1 MLVDMRCGSE
11 SRRLLVCR
19 VLKER
24 SGLEILMG
32 EPANQLRSSYDPQEL
47 LNAQPIIVSVIDP
60 PTYRVQF
67 QNETGLNKFGD
78 ISGQTCHEK
87 IAGCPTPCAF
97 CRMPEAVSTG
107 KMTMNEVALPNNQW
121 VLVQWSKAL
130 TTDGRTHVIETI
142 TDITERKR
150 LEDSARRT
158 EKMEALGRL
167 AGGMAHDLTNL
178 LTVITGAS
186 EQVCRQAEERQPIQ
200 ASIKQI
206 QDAVDRAAELMHSL
220 VAFSHHQVVEPTVLD
235 LNEILAE
242 LKPMIRQLIGDTIQL
257 TVTLAPEGGS
267 VVIARQQIEEII
279 RHVMTNARDAMPKGG
294 QLKIST
300 SQRTVA
306 DVSAQE
312 QAVRPGTYVELAVY
326 DTGRGI
332 DSETQAHLFEPF
344 FVREQ
349 FQRGRGLGL
358 ASLYG
363 IVRQGGGFVEV
374 SSKPGVGS
382 VFRICLPQAGQAQIY
397 RAPVPQP
404 ETIAGGGTILL
415 VEDDEDVRVAV
426 RDMLRRTGYEVQE
439 AADGIEALSLLS
451 KATVYPQLVLT
462 DVMMPRMTGPQL
474 AKRIDALMPTV
485 KVLYMSGYAN
495 ESLESVRGQRLA
507 FIPKPFN
514 SRDLLRKV
522 RETLAG

>member
-1 MLVDMRCGSE
+1 
-11 SRRLLVCR
+11 
-19 VLKER
+19 
-24 SGLEILMG
+24 MG
-32 EPANQLRSSYDPQEL
+32 QPANRLRSSYDPQEL
-47 LNAQPIIVSVIDP
+47 LNAQPVIVAVIDP
-60 PTYRVQF
+60 PTYKVQF

-87 IAGCPTPCAF
+87 IAGCPTPCSF
-97 CRMPEAVSTG
+97 CKMSEAVSTG
-107 KMTMNEVALPNNQW
+107 SMTMNEVPLPNNQW
-121 VLVQWSKAL
+121 VLIQWSKAV
-130 TTDGRTHVIETI
+130 TADGRTHVIETI

-150 LEDSARRT
+150 LEDSARRA
-158 EKMEALGRL
+158 EKMEALRRL
-167 AGGMAHDLTNL
+167 AGGVAHDLTNL

-186 EQVCRQAEERQPIQ
+186 EQVCRRAEDRQPIQ
-200 ASIKQI
+200 APIKQI
-206 QDAVDRAAELMHSL
+206 QDAVGQAAELMHNL
-220 VAFSHHQVVEPTVLD
+220 VAFSHHQVAEPTVLD
-235 LNEILAE
+235 LNKILTE
-242 LKPMIRQLIGDTIQL
+242 MGPKIRQLIGDAILL
-257 TVTLAPEGGS
+257 TVAVMPEGGS
-267 VVIARQQIEEII
+267 VVIARQQIEDII
-279 RHVMTNARDAMPKGG
+279 RHVVTNARDAMPQGG

-300 SQRTVA
+300 SLRTVTEIA
-306 DVSAQE
+306 AQE
-312 QAVRPGTYVELAVY
+312 QAVRPGIYVELALY

-332 DSETQAHLFEPF
+332 DPEIQAHLFEPF

-374 SSKPGVGS
+374 SSKLGVGS
-382 VFRICLPQAGQAQIY
+382 VFRICLPQSGQAQTD
-397 RAPVPQP
+397 RAPVNQP
-404 ETIAGGGTILL
+404 ETIAGGQTILL
-415 VEDDEDVRVAV
+415 VEDDVDVRVAV
-426 RDMLRRTGYEVQE
+426 RDMLRQTGYEVQE

-451 KATVYPQLVLT
+451 KATVYPQLILT

-474 AKRIDALMPTV
+474 AKRIDALMPMV

-495 ESLESVRGQRLA
+495 ESLESVKGQRLA

>member
-1 MLVDMRCGSE
+1 
-11 SRRLLVCR
+11 
-19 VLKER
+19 
-24 SGLEILMG
+24 MG
-32 EPANQLRSSYDPQEL
+32 QPANQLRSSYDPQEL
-47 LNAQPIIVSVIDP
+47 LNAQPVIVAVIDP
-60 PTYRVQF
+60 PTYKVQF

-87 IAGCPTPCAF
+87 IAGCPTPCSF
-97 CRMPEAVSTG
+97 CKMSEAVSTG
-107 KMTMNEVALPNNQW
+107 SMTMNEVPLPNNQW
-121 VLVQWSKAL
+121 VLIQWSRAV
-130 TTDGRTHVIETI
+130 TADGRTHVIETI

-150 LEDSARRT
+150 LEDSARRA

-167 AGGMAHDLTNL
+167 AGGVAHDLTNL

-186 EQVCRQAEERQPIQ
+186 EQVCRRAEDRQPIQ
-200 ASIKQI
+200 APIKQI
-206 QDAVDRAAELMHSL
+206 QDAVGQAAELMHNL
-220 VAFSHHQVVEPTVLD
+220 VAFSHHQVAEPTVLD
-235 LNEILAE
+235 LNKILIE
-242 LKPMIRQLIGDTIQL
+242 MEPKIRQLIGDAILL
-257 TVTLAPEGGS
+257 TVAVIAGGGS
-267 VVIARQQIEEII
+267 VVIARQQIEDII
-279 RHVMTNARDAMPKGG
+279 RHVVTNARDAMPQGG

-300 SQRTVA
+300 SLRTVTEVA
-306 DVSAQE
+306 AQE
-312 QAVRPGTYVELAVY
+312 QAVRPGIYVELAVY

-332 DSETQAHLFEPF
+332 DPEIQAHLFEPF

-374 SSKPGVGS
+374 SSKLGVGS
-382 VFRICLPQAGQAQIY
+382 VFRICLPQSGQAQTD
-397 RAPVPQP
+397 RAPVNQL
-404 ETIAGGGTILL
+404 ETIAGGQTILL
-415 VEDDEDVRVAV
+415 VEDDVDVRVAV
-426 RDMLRRTGYEVQE
+426 RDMLRQTGYEVQE

-451 KATVYPQLVLT
+451 KATVYPQLILT

-474 AKRIDALMPTV
+474 AKRIDALMPMV

-495 ESLESVRGQRLA
+495 ESLESVKGQRLA

>member
-1 MLVDMRCGSE
+1 M
-11 SRRLLVCR
+11 
-19 VLKER
+19 
-24 SGLEILMG
+24 
-32 EPANQLRSSYDPQEL
+32 
-47 LNAQPIIVSVIDP
+47 
-60 PTYRVQF
+60 
-67 QNETGLNKFGD
+67 
-78 ISGQTCHEK
+78 
-87 IAGCPTPCAF
+87 
-97 CRMPEAVSTG
+97 
-107 KMTMNEVALPNNQW
+107 
-121 VLVQWSKAL
+121 
-130 TTDGRTHVIETI
+130 HVIETI

-150 LEDSARRT
+150 LEDSARRV
-158 EKMEALGRL
+158 EKMEALSRL

-186 EQVCRQAEERQPIQ
+186 EQVCRQAEDRQLIHAP
-200 ASIKQI
+200 IKQI
-206 QDAVDRAAELMHSL
+206 QDAVERAAELMHNL
-220 VAFSHHQVVEPTVLD
+220 VAFSHHQVVEPSVLD
-235 LNEILAE
+235 LNGILAE
-242 LKPMIRQLIGDTIQL
+242 MEPMIRQLIGDTILL
-257 TVTLAPEGGS
+257 TVVSAAEGGS
-267 VVIARQQIEEII
+267 VVMARQQIEEII
-279 RHVMTNARDAMPKGG
+279 RHVVTNSRNAMPQGG

-300 SQRTVA
+300 SLRTVA
-306 DVSAQE
+306 ELAAQE
-312 QAVRPGTYVELAVY
+312 QAVRPGVYVELAVY

-332 DSETQAHLFEPF
+332 DPEMQAHLFEPF
-344 FVREQ
+344 FVREH

-374 SSKPGVGS
+374 SSKLSVGS
-382 VFRICLPQAGQAQIY
+382 VFRICLPQSSQAQTPRPPIH
-397 RAPVPQP
+397 QS
-404 ETIAGGGTILL
+404 ETMDGGGTILL
-415 VEDDEDVRVAV
+415 VEDDEDVRAAV

-451 KATVYPQLVLT
+451 KATVYPRLVLT

-507 FIPKPFN
+507 FIPKPFS

>member
-19 VLKER
+19 VLKGR

-32 EPANQLRSSYDPQEL
+32 EPANLLRSSYDPQEL

-186 EQVCRQAEERQPIQ
+186 EQVCRQA
-200 ASIKQI
+200 
-206 QDAVDRAAELMHSL
+206 
-220 VAFSHHQVVEPTVLD
+220 VEPTVLD

-300 SQRTVA
+300 SLRTVA

-332 DSETQAHLFEPF
+332 DSEMQAHLFEPF

-382 VFRICLPQAGQAQIY
+382 VFRICLPQAGQAQID

-426 RDMLRRTGYEVQE
+426 RDMLRRSGYEVQE
-439 AADGIEALSLLS
+439 AADGIEALSLLG
-451 KATVYPQLVLT
+451 KGTTYPQLVLT

-474 AKRIDALMPTV
+474 AKRIDALMPSV

-495 ESLESVRGQRLA
+495 ENLESVGGQRLA

-514 SRDLLRKV
+514 STDLLRKV

>member
-1 MLVDMRCGSE
+1 
-11 SRRLLVCR
+11 
-19 VLKER
+19 
-24 SGLEILMG
+24 MG
-32 EPANQLRSSYDPQEL
+32 QPANQLRSSYDPQEL
-47 LNAQPIIVSVIDP
+47 LNAQPVIVAVIDP
-60 PTYRVQF
+60 PTYKVQF
-67 QNETGLNKFGD
+67 QNETGLNRFGD

-87 IAGCPTPCAF
+87 IAGCPTPCSF
-97 CRMPEAVSTG
+97 CKMSEAVSTG
-107 KMTMNEVALPNNQW
+107 SMTMNEVPLPNNQW
-121 VLVQWSKAL
+121 VLIQWSKAV
-130 TTDGRTHVIETI
+130 TADGRTHVIETI

-150 LEDSARRT
+150 LEDSARRA

-167 AGGMAHDLTNL
+167 AGGVAHDLTNL

-186 EQVCRQAEERQPIQ
+186 EQVCRRAEDRQAIQ
-200 ASIKQI
+200 APIKQI
-206 QDAVDRAAELMHSL
+206 QDAVGQAAELMHNL
-220 VAFSHHQVVEPTVLD
+220 VAFSHHQVAEPTVLD
-235 LNEILAE
+235 LNKILTE
-242 LKPMIRQLIGDTIQL
+242 MGPKIRQLIGDAILL
-257 TVTLAPEGGS
+257 TVAIMPEGGS
-267 VVIARQQIEEII
+267 VVIARQQIEDII
-279 RHVMTNARDAMPKGG
+279 RHVVANARDAMPQGG

-300 SQRTVA
+300 SLRTVTEVA
-306 DVSAQE
+306 AQE

-332 DSETQAHLFEPF
+332 DPEIQAHLFEPF

-374 SSKPGVGS
+374 SSKLGVGS
-382 VFRICLPQAGQAQIY
+382 VFRICLPQSGQAQTD
-397 RAPVPQP
+397 RAPVNQP
-404 ETIAGGGTILL
+404 ETIAGGQTILL
-415 VEDDEDVRVAV
+415 VEDDVDVRVAV
-426 RDMLRRTGYEVQE
+426 RDMLRQTGYEVQE

-451 KATVYPQLVLT
+451 KATVYPQLILT

-474 AKRIDALMPTV
+474 AKRIDALMPMV

-495 ESLESVRGQRLA
+495 ESLESVKGQRLA

>member
-1 MLVDMRCGSE
+1 MAE
-11 SRRLLVCR
+11 SV
-19 VLKER
+19 
-24 SGLEILMG
+24 
-32 EPANQLRSSYDPQEL
+32 QLDRSSYDPKEL
-47 LNAQPIIVSVIDP
+47 LDAQPVIVSVIDP

-78 ISGQTCHEK
+78 LSGQTCHEK

-107 KMTMNEVALPNNQW
+107 KMTMNEVPLPNDQW
-121 VLVQWSKAL
+121 VLIQWSKAV
-130 TTDGRTHVIETI
+130 TADGRTHVIETI

-186 EQVCRQAEERQPIQ
+186 EEVCRQVEDREPVQ
-200 ASIKQI
+200 APIKQI
-206 QDAVDRAAELMHSL
+206 QDAVERAAELMHNL

-235 LNEILAE
+235 LDGILSD
-242 LKPMIRQLIGDTIQL
+242 LKPLIRELIGDKILL
-257 TVTLAPEGGS
+257 TVALAAERGS
-267 VVIARQQIEEII
+267 VVMAPEQIEDII
-279 RHVMTNARDAMPKGG
+279 RQVVTNARDAMPEGG

-300 SQRTVA
+300 SLRTVA
-306 DVSAQE
+306 EVAAQE
-312 QAVRPGTYVELAVY
+312 QAVRPGSYVELVIS

-332 DSETQAHLFEPF
+332 DHEMQAHLFEPF
-344 FVREQ
+344 FVRELYR
-349 FQRGRGLGL
+349 RGRGLGL

-363 IVRQGGGFVEV
+363 IVRQVGGFVEV
-374 SSKPGVGS
+374 SSKLGVGS
-382 VFRICLPQAGQAQIY
+382 VFRICLPQDGQAQTD
-397 RAPVPQP
+397 RPSVSKP
-404 ETIAGGGTILL
+404 ETVTGGGTILV
-415 VEDDEDVRVAV
+415 VEDDEDVRIAV
-426 RDMLRRTGYEVQE
+426 RDMLRRTGYDVQE
-439 AADGIEALSLLS
+439 AADGIEALNLLS

-514 SRDLLRKV
+514 SRDLLRKI
-522 RETLAG
+522 RETLAS

>member
-1 MLVDMRCGSE
+1 
-11 SRRLLVCR
+11 
-19 VLKER
+19 
-24 SGLEILMG
+24 MG
-32 EPANQLRSSYDPQEL
+32 QPANQLRSSYDPQEL
-47 LNAQPIIVSVIDP
+47 LNAQPVIVAVIDP
-60 PTYRVQF
+60 PTYKVQF

-87 IAGCPTPCAF
+87 IAGCPAPCSF
-97 CRMPEAVSTG
+97 CKMSEAVSTG
-107 KMTMNEVALPNNQW
+107 SMTMNEVPLPNNQW
-121 VLVQWSKAL
+121 VLIQWSKAV
-130 TTDGRTHVIETI
+130 TADGRTHVIETI

-150 LEDSARRT
+150 LEDSARRA

-167 AGGMAHDLTNL
+167 AGGVAHDLTNL

-186 EQVCRQAEERQPIQ
+186 EQVCRRAEDRQPIQ
-200 ASIKQI
+200 GPIKQI
-206 QDAVDRAAELMHSL
+206 QDAVGQAAELMHNL
-220 VAFSHHQVVEPTVLD
+220 VAFSHHQVAEPTVLD
-235 LNEILAE
+235 LNKILTE
-242 LKPMIRQLIGDTIQL
+242 TEPKIRQLIGDAILL
-257 TVTLAPEGGS
+257 TVAVIAEAGS
-267 VVIARQQIEEII
+267 VVIASQQIEDII
-279 RHVMTNARDAMPKGG
+279 RHVVANARDAMPQGG

-300 SQRTVA
+300 SLRTVTE
-306 DVSAQE
+306 VVAQE
-312 QAVRPGTYVELAVY
+312 QAVRPGIYVELAVY

-332 DSETQAHLFEPF
+332 DPEIQAHLLEPF

-374 SSKPGVGS
+374 SSKLGVGS
-382 VFRICLPQAGQAQIY
+382 VFRICLPQSGQAQTD
-397 RAPVPQP
+397 RAPVNQP
-404 ETIAGGGTILL
+404 ETIAGGQTILL
-415 VEDDEDVRVAV
+415 VEDDVDVRVAV
-426 RDMLRRTGYEVQE
+426 RDMLRQTGYQVQE

-451 KATVYPQLVLT
+451 KATVYPQLILT

-474 AKRIDALMPTV
+474 AKRIDALMPMV

-495 ESLESVRGQRLA
+495 ESLESVKGQRLA

>member
-1 MLVDMRCGSE
+1 
-11 SRRLLVCR
+11 
-19 VLKER
+19 
-24 SGLEILMG
+24 MG
-32 EPANQLRSSYDPQEL
+32 QPANQLRSSYDPQEL
-47 LNAQPIIVSVIDP
+47 LNAQPVIVAVIDP
-60 PTYRVQF
+60 PTYKVQF

-87 IAGCPTPCAF
+87 IAGCPTPCSF
-97 CRMPEAVSTG
+97 CKMSEAVSTG
-107 KMTMNEVALPNNQW
+107 SMTMNEVPLPNNQW
-121 VLVQWSKAL
+121 VLIQWSRAV
-130 TTDGRTHVIETI
+130 TADGRTHVIETI

-150 LEDSARRT
+150 LEDSARRA

-167 AGGMAHDLTNL
+167 AGGVAHDLTNL

-186 EQVCRQAEERQPIQ
+186 EQVCRRAEDRQPIQ
-200 ASIKQI
+200 APIKQI
-206 QDAVDRAAELMHSL
+206 QDAVGQAAELMHNL
-220 VAFSHHQVVEPTVLD
+220 VAFSHHQVAEPTVLD
-235 LNEILAE
+235 LNKILIE
-242 LKPMIRQLIGDTIQL
+242 MEPKIRQLIGDAILL
-257 TVTLAPEGGS
+257 TVAVIAGGGS
-267 VVIARQQIEEII
+267 VVIARQQIEDII
-279 RHVMTNARDAMPKGG
+279 RHVVTNARDAMPQGG

-300 SQRTVA
+300 SLRTVTEVA
-306 DVSAQE
+306 AQE
-312 QAVRPGTYVELAVY
+312 QAVRPGIYVELAVY

-332 DSETQAHLFEPF
+332 DPEIQAHLFEPF

-374 SSKPGVGS
+374 SSKLGVGS
-382 VFRICLPQAGQAQIY
+382 VFRICLPQSGQAQTD
-397 RAPVPQP
+397 RAPVNQL
-404 ETIAGGGTILL
+404 ETIAGGQTILL
-415 VEDDEDVRVAV
+415 VEDDVDVRVAV
-426 RDMLRRTGYEVQE
+426 RDMLRQTGYEVQE

-451 KATVYPQLVLT
+451 KATVYPQLILT
-462 DVMMPRMTGPQL
+462 DFMMPRMTGPQL
-474 AKRIDALMPTV
+474 AKRIDALMPMV

-495 ESLESVRGQRLA
+495 ESLESVKGQRLA